1 MSSDNNNGMRS
12 VIAQLTGGMTDQAFS
27 ALVSAYN
34 LPAGLTLAVAQA
46 VAKGALQGVML
57 NCYDDVKERQLSMK
71 EVAKHNYVFEVAERT
86 YFEMVTKDTDA
97 CTTQLKIV
105 DDTYFQHVFET
116 AEHVSMEAIHQSET
130 KKIEVLGRYY
140 GGEFYKNGW
149 NLNFMDMHQIITMVG
164 ALTFRQIVLIRLI
177 SEGLKGYDTNLFVNN
192 PTACVE
198 INRLKDYGIWQTEG
212 AAFGINDS
220 WVIQLKSVIPT
231 IYSEKVCEALLLDK
245 ISDDD
250 VNRIMDSL
258 ELTEEGKSVEIL
270 TKEDYDK
277 HTKWQ
282 DYNDEGHDIITNG
295 GLDLQA
301 AIGATLKNMVK
312 NHKE

>member
-97 CTTQLKIV
+97 CTAQLKIV

-177 SEGLKGYDTNLFVNN
+177 SEGFKGYDTNLFVNN

-258 ELTEEGKSVEIL
+258 ELTKEGKSVEIL

-282 DYNDEGHDIITNG
+282 DYNDEGHDIITDG

>member
-97 CTTQLKIV
+97 YTAQLKIV

-177 SEGLKGYDTNLFVNN
+177 SEGFKGYDTNLFVNN

-258 ELTEEGKSVEIL
+258 ELTKEGKSVEIL

-282 DYNDEGHDIITNG
+282 DYNDEGHDIITDG